1 MILSHSSVLLLFCH
15 FINSVTYFNACTYT
29 TCTLTETLANER
41 LTKTSSRRKSLKT
54 IQLNNKEL
62 SLL

>member
-15 FINSVTYFNACTYT
+15 FFNPVTYFNACTY
-29 TCTLTETLANER
+29 TLTETLANER
-41 LTKTSSRRKSLKT
+41 LTKISSRRKSSKT
-54 IQLNNKEL
+54 IRLNNKEL